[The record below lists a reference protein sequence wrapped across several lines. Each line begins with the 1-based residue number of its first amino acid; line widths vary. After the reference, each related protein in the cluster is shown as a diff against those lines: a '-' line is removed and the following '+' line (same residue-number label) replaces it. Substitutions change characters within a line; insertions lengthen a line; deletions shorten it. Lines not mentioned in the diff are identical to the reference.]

1 MDILLVDDEQ
11 RILNAVQRELRAYN
25 ANIVAVDQPEKA
37 LWWLDSRSFDLV
49 ISDYRMPRLSG
60 VQVLRKAADTQPDA
74 VRVMLSGYTDVEAM
88 LVAVNEIG
96 LLRYILKPWPGQ
108 ALHELM
114 CKVTQ
119 ILQARPAVDDAPDSK
134 DEHHSLL
141 AELEATQP
149 GLTKVEFSP
158 TGTIV
163 L

>member
-11 RILNAVQRELRAYN
+11 RILNAVQRELRAYD

-37 LWWLDSRSFDLV
+37 LWWLDSRPFDLV

-60 VQVLRKAADTQPDA
+60 VQVLRKAAEIQPEA

-88 LVAVNEIG
+88 LVTVNEIG
-96 LLRYILKPWPGQ
+96 LFRYILKPWPGQ
-108 ALHELM
+108 AMHELM
-114 CKVTQ
+114 FKVTRL
-119 ILQARPAVDDAPDSK
+119 LQSRAQHSVPAE
-134 DEHHSLL
+134 DEDRASLL
-141 AELEATQP
+141 AELEATHP
-149 GLTKVEFSP
+149 GLTHVEFSP

>member
-11 RILNAVQRELRAYN
+11 RILNAVQRELRSYD
-25 ANIVAVDQPEKA
+25 ANIVAVDKPEKA

-60 VQVLRKAADTQPDA
+60 VQVLRKASEVQPDA
-74 VRVMLSGYTDVEAM
+74 VRVMLSGYTDVKAM
-88 LVAVNEIG
+88 MVAVNEIG
-96 LLRYILKPWPGQ
+96 LFRYILKPWPGQ

-114 CKVTQ
+114 CKVTHL
-119 ILQARPAVDDAPDSK
+119 LQSRAASEPA
-134 DEHHSLL
+134 DEDHRSLV
-141 AELEATQP
+141 AELEATSP
-149 GLTKVEFSP
+149 ALTQVEFSP